1 MDIRYLYIFLSGL
14 SGGSAAYLIGAP
26 MPFMIGGI
34 FGSGL
39 FVLLYETEERRVPK
53 LSRWLRPIFMSIIG
67 TMIGS
72 RFTPE
77 LLPLLPQ
84 FWISALALIPFILL
98 AHGGGYAIMR
108 HIGRYDKR
116 DAYFASLP
124 GGIVDS
130 AALAEAAGADLRLV
144 TAQHFVRIVV
154 VVVSVPLLFLVIDGH
169 AVGSGAGETMASAQ
183 YDILDVGLIL
193 IIAGSGLFLG
203 RLIHLPVS
211 HMLGPLL
218 LSLGLSV
225 TGVVQIDF
233 PGWMASVA
241 QFVIGSAL
249 GAEMSGMSRRL
260 LARSLGIGLLA
271 GAYMLMLAGVMAS
284 ILVNL
289 VPAGFG
295 AMFVSFA
302 AGGLAEMSLIALS
315 LNFNPVVVAL
325 HHLARI
331 LLTISIG
338 SFLFKR
344 LMSPDDRN
352 PPPA

>member
-1 MDIRYLYIFLSGL
+1 MDPRYILIFLAGL
-14 SGGSAAYLIGAP
+14 AGGIGAHLIGAP

-34 FGSGL
+34 FGAGL
-39 FVLLYETEERRVPK
+39 FVLLYETETRRLPK
-53 LSRWLRPIFMSIIG
+53 MSRWLRPIFMSVIG

-72 RFTPE
+72 RFSPE

-108 HIGRYDKR
+108 HIGRYEKR

-154 VVVSVPLLFLVIDGH
+154 VVVSVPLLFLVVDGH
-169 AVGSGAGETMASAQ
+169 AVGSSAGETLASSQ
-183 YDILDVGLIL
+183 YDLLDVGLIL
-193 IIAGSGLFLG
+193 IIACAGLFLG
-203 RLIHLPVS
+203 RLVRLPVS
-211 HMLGPLL
+211 HMMGPLL
-218 LSLGLSV
+218 LSLILSL
-225 TGVVQIDF
+225 TGVVHIDF
-233 PGWMASVA
+233 PGWLANLA

-249 GAEMSGMSRRL
+249 GAEMSGISRRL
-260 LARSLGIGLLA
+260 LARSLGVGLVA
-271 GAYMLMLAGVMAS
+271 GAYMLMLAGVMAT
-284 ILVNL
+284 IMINL

-344 LMSPDDRN
+344 LMSPKDRN
-352 PPPA
+352 PPA